1 MKKEK
6 VSDAVIEFQPDAL
19 EIKNERLPRLI
30 RLCVWL
36 PVVLVAAVLIW
47 AWCSEVDV
55 IVQANGKLVTDRPTI
70 VMKPLERS
78 VIKEINVKIGDVVK
92 PDQILI
98 TFDPALNQAEAERLK
113 NELDTLTA
121 QFNRLRA
128 EFDRKPYPDS
138 GRNQFEKW
146 Q

>member
-19 EIKNERLPRLI
+19 EIKNERLPLLI
-30 RLCVWL
+30 RLCIWL

-55 IVQANGKLVTDRPTI
+55 IVQANGKLVTDRQTI

-78 VIKEINVKIGDVVK
+78 VIKEINANIN
-92 PDQILI
+92 
-98 TFDPALNQAEAERLK
+98 ARYE
-113 NELDTLTA
+113 
-121 QFNRLRA
+121 
-128 EFDRKPYPDS
+128 
-138 GRNQFEKW
+138 
-146 Q
+146 